1 MRPVVIG
8 TRGSSLAL
16 CQAEIVQAKLEERFP
31 DQAFRLQAIKAEA
44 DARPDVP
51 LIAMSGEGV
60 FVRELE
66 AALLEGRIDLAVH
79 SLKDLPLAIPSGLRL
94 AAILERDEPR
104 DALVSSSGAAF
115 DRLPAGARVG
125 TSSLRR
131 RSQLLSRRHDVE
143 LLDIRG
149 NVDTRLRKLDEGR
162 YDAVVVAAC
171 GLIRLGLEERITELL
186 EFSVMLPEPGQG
198 ALAVEARG
206 EDRQTLERLRVLD
219 DPPTR
224 ASVEAERAFLQALG
238 GGCRV
243 PIAAYAALEGGT
255 LKIEGAVIAPDGS
268 RTLRGRAVGPM
279 TEPVALGTR
288 LAEELI
294 GRGAVDLLME
304 RKGGDQ
310 GGPRKRAER

>member
-1 MRPVVIG
+1 MRPLVIG

-16 CQAEIVQAKLEERFP
+16 CQAQIVQAKLEERFP
-31 DQAFRLQAIKAEA
+31 DQAFRLQTIKAEA

-60 FVRELE
+60 FVKELE
-66 AALLEGRIDLAVH
+66 TALLEGRIDLAVH

-104 DALVSSSGAAF
+104 DALVSSSGAVF
-115 DRLPAGARVG
+115 DRLPPGARVG

-131 RSQLLSRRHDVE
+131 RSQLLSRRHDVQ

-162 YDAVVVAAC
+162 YDAIVIAAC
-171 GLIRLGLEERITELL
+171 GLIRLGLEERITEYLD
-186 EFSVMLPEPGQG
+186 FSVMLPEPGQG
-198 ALAVEARG
+198 ALAVEART
-206 EDRQTLERLRVLD
+206 EDRQTLERLSVLD

-243 PIAAYAALEGGT
+243 PIAAYAALRGGT
-255 LKIEGAVIAPDGS
+255 LELESAEGKGTCFTIRLPAWGDAV
-268 RTLRGRAVGPM
+268 
-279 TEPVALGTR
+279 
-288 LAEELI
+288 
-294 GRGAVDLLME
+294 
-304 RKGGDQ
+304 
-310 GGPRKRAER
+310 